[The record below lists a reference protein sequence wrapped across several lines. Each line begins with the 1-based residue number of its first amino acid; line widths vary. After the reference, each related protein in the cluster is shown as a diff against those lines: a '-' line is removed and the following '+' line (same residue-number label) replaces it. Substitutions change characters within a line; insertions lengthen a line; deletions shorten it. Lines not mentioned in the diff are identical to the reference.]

1 MLLTAELLLSYQRC
15 ERRAFLDVYGDP
27 EQLDP
32 IGDFHLKLQQDR
44 FAQERTVLAGKI
56 YRQPEYRKGDW
67 QAGARAT
74 LELMHQ
80 GVEAIYQGVLLAQ
93 LSSDRVWDEEDSCS
107 LPSNDDQE
115 DAVTQRRG
123 DGSSENFP
131 VSECQSFR
139 LSSSPRHGV
148 PPSPRLLPHTAMQ
161 QAGKV
166 EAPRFVTL
174 LSCADLLVK
183 QPGESIFGDWCYVPY
198 QIELGKRPKQDYQI
212 IAAFHAFVL
221 AAVQES
227 LPETAWL
234 ILRDRPPYQVNLPK
248 VMPKMQ
254 GVLHECIALLQQ
266 QEEPEVFIS
275 RQRCNLC
282 RWYSHCY
289 ALAQFEQHLSLI
301 PGVSPSRYS
310 YLRSL
315 NLTTV
320 ESLAGADVDWL
331 EPTIE
336 RDIAIQ
342 LVRQAQSV
350 WQNKVIL
357 SDSPP
362 FAADALPTAPIE
374 LYFDIEAEPDIN
386 LDYLLGVLVV
396 DRAAKTEKFYP
407 FLAERPEDEGLI
419 WEQFLELVSCYPDAP
434 IFHFCD
440 YEVETV
446 KRLAKCYKTPY
457 DQVKSIQA
465 RFVDIHSRVKQAVT
479 LPVQSYALKHIARWL
494 GFEWQNPQANGQL
507 CIYWYDQWLKVSDRH
522 YLDAIL
528 RYNEDDCRATLLVKD
543 WLVNLIED
551 SQQNP
556 A

>member
-1 MLLTAELLLSYQRC
+1 MLLTAELLLSYLRC

-44 FAQERTVLAGKI
+44 FAHERTVLAGKI
-56 YRQPEYRKGDW
+56 YRQPEYRRGDW
-67 QAGARAT
+67 HAGAIAT

-80 GVEAIYQGVLLAQ
+80 GVEFIYKGMLLAQ
-93 LSSDRVWDEEDSCS
+93 LSSNPRANDED
-107 LPSNDDQE
+107 
-115 DAVTQRRG
+115 
-123 DGSSENFP
+123 
-131 VSECQSFR
+131 
-139 LSSSPRHGV
+139 
-148 PPSPRLLPHTAMQ
+148 TAMQ
-161 QAGKV
+161 QMGK
-166 EAPRFVTL
+166 EAAPRWLNL
-174 LSCADLLVK
+174 LSCPDLLVK
-183 QPGESIFGDWCYVPY
+183 QPGKSIFGDWCYTPY

-212 IAAFHAFVL
+212 ITAFHGFVL
-221 AAVQES
+221 EAVQGS

-254 GVLHECIALLQQ
+254 AAVDECIALLQQ

-289 ALAQFEQHLSLI
+289 AKAKFEQHLSLI

-315 NLTTV
+315 NLTTL
-320 ESLAGADVDWL
+320 ESLAGANVDWL

-342 LVRQAQSV
+342 LIRQAQSV
-350 WQNKVIL
+350 LQNQVIL
-357 SDSPP
+357 SDTPP

-396 DRAAKTEKFYP
+396 DRQAKTEKFYP
-407 FLAERPEDEGLI
+407 FLAEQPEDESLI
-419 WEQFLELVSCYPDAP
+419 WQQFLELVSYYPDAP

-457 DQVKSIQA
+457 DQVQPILA
-465 RFVDIHSRVKQAVT
+465 RFVDIHERVKQAVT

-507 CIYWYDQWLKVSDRH
+507 CIYWYDQWLKVSDRN
-522 YLDAIL
+522 YLDAIV
-528 RYNEDDCRATLLVKD
+528 RYNEDDCRATLVVKD

-551 SQQNP
+551 SRQNT